1 MTRRHAAVLLL
12 AAAAACAKKIPGT
25 EIDDTRDNRAIVAVI
40 DAYRKALDARDSAT
54 ALTLVSMDYFDDA
67 GTAEATDDL
76 DREAL
81 GKVLGETLA
90 RMPALKLEL
99 AVTRIDVD
107 GDKASAYL
115 YYDSR
120 YRVATPRGEI
130 PKRDSD
136 LSRMTFRREG
146 GFWRIASGL

>member
-1 MTRRHAAVLLL
+1 MSRRHAALLLL

-25 EIDDTRDNRAIVAVI
+25 EIDDTRDNRAIVDVI
-40 DAYRKALDARDSAT
+40 DAYRKALDGRDGT
-54 ALTLVSMDYFDDA
+54 AAMALVSQDYFDDA
-67 GTAEATDDL
+67 GTGEATDDL
-76 DREAL
+76 DRDQLAKAL
-81 GKVLGETLA
+81 AETLT
-90 RMPALKLEL
+90 RMPVVKLEL

-115 YYDSR
+115 FYDSR

-136 LSRMTFRREG
+136 LARMTFRREG
-146 GFWRIASGL
+146 GFWKIASGL

>member
-1 MTRRHAAVLLL
+1 MDRRHAALLLL

-25 EIDDTRDNRAIVAVI
+25 DIDDSRDNRAIVEVI
-40 DAYRKALDARDSAT
+40 DAYRKAIDGRDAA
-54 ALTLVSMDYFDDA
+54 AAMTLVSRDYFDDA
-67 GTAEATDDL
+67 GTAEAVDDL
-76 DREAL
+76 DREQL
-81 GKVLGETLA
+81 GKALAETLS
-90 RMPALKLEL
+90 RTPAVKLEL

-115 YYDSR
+115 YHDSR

-130 PKRDSD
+130 AKRDSD
-136 LSRMTFRREG
+136 LSRMTFRRED